1 MLTIRFTASSHPT
14 QRASN
19 RDARIRVQRRRARA
33 RFTLLPEPNPGD
45 IFFDLEGSPNA
56 SGDGLEYLFGFVTV
70 EDGVPKY
77 HQYWALDGK
86 QEKQVFEAFVEWVL
100 NRWQQYPDMHIYHYA
115 PYEPSALKRL
125 MTKHATKED
134 DVDRL
139 LRGEKLIDLY
149 AVTRQA
155 IRASV
160 ESYSIKKLEPFYGYE
175 RLQTLEVAS
184 QTLRQF
190 ERLIELGMT
199 TDITKSQQEIVALY
213 NQDDCVSTYQLRQW
227 LETLRQ
233 SLVDSGVE
241 VPRRPAADPNATDAV
256 REMSADAKR
265 VFDLLTFDIEDVPNG
280 TCQESRWLLAHMLVY
295 FRREGKCVW
304 WEYFPHVPSRARRVA
319 TRIACSVGLEF
330 DREVRP
336 AIERSMPVHRYSF
349 PAQET
354 VLASMMTCENLQGNT
369 IGSIEAIDIGS
380 RTVDIR
386 KTAKSIDLHPASVF
400 EFPFLLHLTR
410 CLARYSD

>member
-1 MLTIRFTASSHPT
+1 MWT
-14 QRASN
+14 
-19 RDARIRVQRRRARA
+19 
-33 RFTLLPEPNPGD
+33 E
-45 IFFDLEGSPNA
+45 
-56 SGDGLEYLFGFVTV
+56 
-70 EDGVPKY
+70 
-77 HQYWALDGK
+77 
-86 QEKQVFEAFVEWVL
+86 
-100 NRWQQYPDMHIYHYA
+100 
-115 PYEPSALKRL
+115 
-125 MTKHATKED
+125 
-134 DVDRL
+134 L

-280 TCQESRWLLAHMLVY
+280 TCQESRWLLAHMLEY

-304 WEYFPHVPSRARRVA
+304 WEYFRMCRLEHEELLLESRAL
-319 TRIACSVGLEF
+319 SGLEF

-354 VLASMMTCENLQGNT
+354 VLPSMMTCEIYKETRLVRLRRSILAAVRWIFARRPRVSICIPPQYLSFRFVAPHSMPGSLQRLGVQLAAAARNRT
-369 IGSIEAIDIGS
+369 SIKSARADLLQSSAPRLRSLSLPLLGEDPGQAAIKLALDLDESYLAIQGPPGAG
-380 RTVDIR
+380 
-386 KTAKSIDLHPASVF
+386 KTYVAAI
-400 EFPFLLHLTR
+400 
-410 CLARYSD
+410 